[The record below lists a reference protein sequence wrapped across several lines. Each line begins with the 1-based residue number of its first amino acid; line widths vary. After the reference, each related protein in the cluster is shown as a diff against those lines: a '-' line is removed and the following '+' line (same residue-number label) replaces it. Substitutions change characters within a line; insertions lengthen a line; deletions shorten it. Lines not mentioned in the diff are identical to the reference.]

1 MKLDLMSTFFLLSKN
16 SFVIL
21 WKDVWNPPKL
31 LHSSIYPRKLVGG
44 FFQDRQQFCRKP
56 QSAEVLECAIT
67 FGNIQKTWKFFFSSF
82 GRWNISN
89 SSTWRLI
96 DVPAY
101 WDKASGSSRS
111 SFRTSSRG
119 ILHHIPL
126 FYLALL
132 SARKCHWL
140 SSWWFL
146 LLLK

>member
-56 QSAEVLECAIT
+56 QSVEVLEFAIILEI
-67 FGNIQKTWKFFFSSF
+67 FRKDENSSF
-82 GRWNISN
+82 HLRRWNISN
-89 SSTWRLI
+89 SSAWRLI

-101 WDKASGSSRS
+101 WDKASSSRS